1 LNASQVQTLVEREL
15 ARIASPDRRD
25 RLEAVLHDP
34 ESRSFAWDY
43 GALGERYDAWIV
55 GRRADG
61 EVVLVYAEKG
71 FGPDSPWGFVFPA
84 DDSLGMDS
92 QWHSGLED
100 AAIGAGIIEAPPG
113 YVVPGP
119 R

>member
-1 LNASQVQTLVEREL
+1 MTASQVQALVEREL
-15 ARIASPDRRD
+15 AGIASPDRRD
-25 RLEAVLHDP
+25 RLQAVLHDP

-43 GALGERYDAWIV
+43 GAPAQRHDAWVV

-71 FGPDSPWGFVFPA
+71 FGPAFPWGFVFPA